1 MGKTKQKYN
10 WKARV
15 VPETKIDRTEE
26 RKIKVD
32 PKIADLGQNFDDSNP
47 LVLPSEKRKTKSKL
61 PSVAKTKFLSKKKRK
76 ELEKVVERKK
86 KKENESSDES
96 STDDSLCEMEEFDAA
111 KVKIEEVASPTNEN
125 GPITSNDRSEV
136 ILLETEETNML
147 PVDTTAPKVDG
158 TEEISTPID
167 ENQIKND
174 SSGET
179 PAGNVS
185 SQNEDVHW
193 ETVIVNV
200 DKPRRK
206 RRQSVKTR
214 IKPEFEVTVIDSSPN
229 LPNGNS
235 EDLPKDKKTRSP
247 SADEDPLNTD
257 DKPAKYTWRKPAT
270 YVTVDRL
277 KEIQE
282 SRLKLPILAEEQ
294 AIMETI
300 NDNQIVIIAGE
311 TGSGKTT
318 QVPQFLYEAG
328 YTKNGKII
336 GVTEPRRVAA
346 ISMSKRVGEELN
358 LSSDKVSYLIR
369 FEGNATPET
378 EIKFMTDGVL
388 LKEIKGDF
396 LLSKYSV
403 IILDEAHERSVYTDI
418 LMGLLSRIVPLRH
431 KRSDPLKLIVMSA
444 TLRVEDFV
452 QNKHL
457 FKTPPPVIKAVRSF
471 WTGRE
476 EPRDRT
482 CGDLGQAVRSFG
494 KVMRSFG
501 TVNEELWDRFV
512 KSFGQAVRSFRT
524 GCEELSDPSRVVLGQ
539 AMWSFWTSSE
549 EHQASYSVAPN
560 DDTEVDLADD
570 LAAED
575 EDNWDDDN
583 AEMMHRNAQPM
594 WVLPLYSILPSYK
607 QAKVFAP
614 PPEGTRLC
622 IIATNVA
629 ETSLTIPGVK
639 YVVDSGKVKTKL
651 YDKLTGVSA
660 FDVTWTSKAAA
671 NQRAGRAGRT
681 GPGHCYRLY
690 SSAVFNDDFEGWSM
704 PEMQRRPVEDLVLQ
718 MKSLGIQRVVNF
730 PFPSPPDLTQMRIAE
745 EKLTLLGALQPA
757 TSGSSKGKNEFSG
770 KLTRLGE
777 SMARFPVA
785 PRFAKMLCLSHQ
797 HGLLEYT
804 VAIVAAMSV
813 QEVLLEAEKQ
823 GARVSRA
830 KWAGQ
835 GNSLLLGDAMVLLR
849 AVGAAE
855 YANSQNELAEF
866 CNENNIRQKA
876 VIEVRKIRLQ
886 LTNEINLLNREL
898 DLIVNPQM
906 TPPDVTQ

>member
-1 MGKTKQKYN
+1 
-10 WKARV
+10 
-15 VPETKIDRTEE
+15 
-26 RKIKVD
+26 
-32 PKIADLGQNFDDSNP
+32 
-47 LVLPSEKRKTKSKL
+47 
-61 PSVAKTKFLSKKKRK
+61 
-76 ELEKVVERKK
+76 
-86 KKENESSDES
+86 
-96 STDDSLCEMEEFDAA
+96 
-111 KVKIEEVASPTNEN
+111 
-125 GPITSNDRSEV
+125 
-136 ILLETEETNML
+136 ML

-167 ENQIKND
+167 DCAENQIKND
-174 SSGET
+174 RSRET

-185 SQNEDVHW
+185 SQNADVHW

-229 LPNGNS
+229 LLNGNS
-235 EDLPKDKKTRSP
+235 DDLSKDKNTRSP
-247 SADEDPLNTD
+247 SADEDPPNTD

-388 LKEIKGDF
+388 LKEIQGDF

-452 QNKHL
+452 ENKHL
-457 FKTPPPVIKAVRSF
+457 FKTPPPVI
-471 WTGRE
+471 
-476 EPRDRT
+476 
-482 CGDLGQAVRSFG
+482 
-494 KVMRSFG
+494 
-501 TVNEELWDRFV
+501 
-512 KSFGQAVRSFRT
+512 
-524 GCEELSDPSRVVLGQ
+524 
-539 AMWSFWTSSE
+539 
-549 EHQASYSVAPN
+549 
-560 DDTEVDLADD
+560 
-570 LAAED
+570 
-575 EDNWDDDN
+575 
-583 AEMMHRNAQPM
+583 
-594 WVLPLYSILPSYK
+594 
-607 QAKVFAP
+607 KVFAP

-681 GPGHCYRLY
+681 GPGHCY
-690 SSAVFNDDFEGWSM
+690 
-704 PEMQRRPVEDLVLQ
+704 
-718 MKSLGIQRVVNF
+718 
-730 PFPSPPDLTQMRIAE
+730 
-745 EKLTLLGALQPA
+745 
-757 TSGSSKGKNEFSG
+757 SG